1 MLEIVD
7 RIDKIVIQCL
17 REALDLDNKFEILYD
32 EYFALEPIYTN
43 AIEDMLHD
51 KNMLEIVHSRI
62 LYGILR
68 HNVIANSFVKYFF
81 PSLVTDNSLINVLQ
95 PDHKR
100 IDLSIKCNNSFIIIE
115 NKVNNSKQENS
126 EVATYSVTNTIKK
139 EANNQK
145 NIVQENNN
153 QVVDEVN
160 TAIVKQNEIENN
172 NKDSAINKEIP
183 QEKVLVEENTAPTEE
198 YKINEKK
205 IAEIRN
211 IINSNPSEDM
221 KLYGYE
227 IVVDSSITEITT
239 QFTFTEKRVKDK
251 IAWKFGTIRIYAQD
265 YYRNGQYITTE
276 CYLI

>member
-1 MLEIVD
+1 MKKIIIVLIILVGNFVNLYYMGQNIEKESKQDLTVANFENIQSENSIIEEKQEVLNIVD
-7 RIDKIVIQCL
+7 TN
-17 REALDLDNKFEILYD
+17 EAKEI
-32 EYFALEPIYTN
+32 ENNSI
-43 AIEDMLHD
+43 IED
-51 KNMLEIVHSRI
+51 E
-62 LYGILR
+62 
-68 HNVIANSFVKYFF
+68 
-81 PSLVTDNSLINVLQ
+81 
-95 PDHKR
+95 
-100 IDLSIKCNNSFIIIE
+100 
-115 NKVNNSKQENS
+115 VNNSKQENS

-139 EANNQK
+139 KANNQK
-145 NIVQENNN
+145 NTVQENNN

-160 TAIVKQNEIENN
+160 TDIVKHDEIENN
-172 NKDSAINKEIP
+172 NIDPAISKEIQ
-183 QEKVLVEENTAPTEE
+183 QENIIVKENKAPIEE

-227 IVVDSSITEITT
+227 IVVDSSITEVTT

>member
-1 MLEIVD
+1 MKKIIIVL
-7 RIDKIVIQCL
+7 I
-17 REALDLDNKFEILYD
+17 ILIGN
-32 EYFALEPIYTN
+32 FVN
-43 AIEDMLHD
+43 
-51 KNMLEIVHSRI
+51 
-62 LYGILR
+62 LYYMGQ
-68 HNVIANSFVKYFF
+68 NVEQESE
-81 PSLVTDNSLINVLQ
+81 Q
-95 PDHKR
+95 
-100 IDLSIKCNNSFIIIE
+100 DLSIADFENVQSENSIIEEKQEVLDIVDTNEAKEIE

-183 QEKVLVEENTAPTEE
+183 QEKVLVEENTTTTEE

>member
-1 MLEIVD
+1 MKKIIIVL
-7 RIDKIVIQCL
+7 I
-17 REALDLDNKFEILYD
+17 ILVGNFVNLY
-32 EYFALEPIYTN
+32 YMGQN
-43 AIEDMLHD
+43 IEQ
-51 KNMLEIVHSRI
+51 ESE
-62 LYGILR
+62 
-68 HNVIANSFVKYFF
+68 
-81 PSLVTDNSLINVLQ
+81 Q
-95 PDHKR
+95 
-100 IDLSIKCNNSFIIIE
+100 DLSIADFENVQSENSIIEEKQEVLDIVDTNEAKEIE

>member
-1 MLEIVD
+1 MKKIIIVL
-7 RIDKIVIQCL
+7 I
-17 REALDLDNKFEILYD
+17 ILVGNFVNLY
-32 EYFALEPIYTN
+32 YMGQN
-43 AIEDMLHD
+43 IEQ
-51 KNMLEIVHSRI
+51 ESE
-62 LYGILR
+62 
-68 HNVIANSFVKYFF
+68 
-81 PSLVTDNSLINVLQ
+81 Q
-95 PDHKR
+95 
-100 IDLSIKCNNSFIIIE
+100 DLSIADFENVQSENSIIEEKQEVLNIVDTNEAKEIE

>member
-1 MLEIVD
+1 MQEDEIE
-7 RIDKIVIQCL
+7 DKI
-17 REALDLDNKFEILYD
+17 
-32 EYFALEPIYTN
+32 
-43 AIEDMLHD
+43 
-51 KNMLEIVHSRI
+51 
-62 LYGILR
+62 
-68 HNVIANSFVKYFF
+68 
-81 PSLVTDNSLINVLQ
+81 
-95 PDHKR
+95 
-100 IDLSIKCNNSFIIIE
+100 NNI
-115 NKVNNSKQENS
+115 KQENS

-145 NIVQENNN
+145 NIMQENNN
-153 QVVDEVN
+153 QVVEEVN

-172 NKDSAINKEIP
+172 KDSTINKEIP
-183 QEKVLVEENTAPTEE
+183 QENVLVEENTAPTEE

-227 IVVDSSITEITT
+227 IVVDSSITEVTT

-265 YYRNGQYITTE
+265 YYRNGKYITTE

>member
-1 MLEIVD
+1 MKKIIIVL
-7 RIDKIVIQCL
+7 I
-17 REALDLDNKFEILYD
+17 ILIGN
-32 EYFALEPIYTN
+32 FVN
-43 AIEDMLHD
+43 
-51 KNMLEIVHSRI
+51 
-62 LYGILR
+62 LYYMGQ
-68 HNVIANSFVKYFF
+68 NVKPESE
-81 PSLVTDNSLINVLQ
+81 Q
-95 PDHKR
+95 
-100 IDLSIKCNNSFIIIE
+100 DLSIADFENVESENSIIEEKQEVLNIVDTNEAKEIENNSIIE
-115 NKVNNSKQENS
+115 DKVNNIKQENS

-139 EANNQK
+139 ESNNQK
-145 NIVQENNN
+145 NIFQENNN
-153 QVVDEVN
+153 QVVYEVN

-251 IAWKFGTIRIYAQD
+251 ITWKFGTIRIYAQD

>member
-1 MLEIVD
+1 MKKIIIVLIILVGNFVNLYYMGQNVEKELEQDLTVANFENVQSENSIIEEKQEVLNIVD
-7 RIDKIVIQCL
+7 T
-17 REALDLDNKFEILYD
+17 NKAKEI
-32 EYFALEPIYTN
+32 EQ
-43 AIEDMLHD
+43 
-51 KNMLEIVHSRI
+51 
-62 LYGILR
+62 
-68 HNVIANSFVKYFF
+68 NS
-81 PSLVTDNSLINVLQ
+81 
-95 PDHKR
+95 
-100 IDLSIKCNNSFIIIE
+100 IIE

-160 TAIVKQNEIENN
+160 TDIVKHDEIENN
-172 NKDSAINKEIP
+172 NIDPAISKEIQ
-183 QEKVLVEENTAPTEE
+183 QENIIVKENKAPIEE

-227 IVVDSSITEITT
+227 IVVDSSITEVTT

>member
-1 MLEIVD
+1 MNKIIIVLIILVGNFVNLYYMGQNAEKESEQDLTVANFENIQSEDSIIEEKQEVLDIVD
-7 RIDKIVIQCL
+7 TNESKEIENNSIIEDKI
-17 REALDLDNKFEILYD
+17 
-32 EYFALEPIYTN
+32 
-43 AIEDMLHD
+43 
-51 KNMLEIVHSRI
+51 
-62 LYGILR
+62 
-68 HNVIANSFVKYFF
+68 
-81 PSLVTDNSLINVLQ
+81 
-95 PDHKR
+95 
-100 IDLSIKCNNSFIIIE
+100 NNI
-115 NKVNNSKQENS
+115 KQENS

-139 EANNQK
+139 AANNQK
-145 NIVQENNN
+145 NIMQENNN
-153 QVVDEVN
+153 QVVEEVN

-172 NKDSAINKEIP
+172 KDSTINKEIP
-183 QEKVLVEENTAPTEE
+183 QENVLVEENTAPTEE

-227 IVVDSSITEITT
+227 IVVDSSITEVTT

-265 YYRNGQYITTE
+265 YYRNGKYITTE

>member
-1 MLEIVD
+1 MKKIIIVLIILVGNFVNLYYMGQNVEKESKQDLTVANFENIQSENSIIKEKQEVLDIVNINEAKEIENNS
-7 RIDKIVIQCL
+7 I
-17 REALDLDNKFEILYD
+17 
-32 EYFALEPIYTN
+32 
-43 AIEDMLHD
+43 IED
-51 KNMLEIVHSRI
+51 E
-62 LYGILR
+62 
-68 HNVIANSFVKYFF
+68 
-81 PSLVTDNSLINVLQ
+81 
-95 PDHKR
+95 
-100 IDLSIKCNNSFIIIE
+100 
-115 NKVNNSKQENS
+115 VNNSKQENS

-145 NIVQENNN
+145 NIMQENNN
-153 QVVDEVN
+153 QVVEEVN

-172 NKDSAINKEIP
+172 KDSTINKEIP
-183 QEKVLVEENTAPTEE
+183 QENVLVEENTAPTEE

-227 IVVDSSITEITT
+227 IVVDSSITEVTT

>member
-1 MLEIVD
+1 MKKIIIVLIILIGNFVNLYCMGQNVERESEQDLTVANFENVKSENSIIEEKQEVLNIVD
-7 RIDKIVIQCL
+7 TNKAKEIEKNSIIEDKI
-17 REALDLDNKFEILYD
+17 
-32 EYFALEPIYTN
+32 
-43 AIEDMLHD
+43 
-51 KNMLEIVHSRI
+51 
-62 LYGILR
+62 
-68 HNVIANSFVKYFF
+68 
-81 PSLVTDNSLINVLQ
+81 
-95 PDHKR
+95 
-100 IDLSIKCNNSFIIIE
+100 NNI
-115 NKVNNSKQENS
+115 KQENS

-139 EANNQK
+139 KANNQK
-145 NIVQENNN
+145 NTVQENNN

-160 TAIVKQNEIENN
+160 TDIVKHDEIENT

-227 IVVDSSITEITT
+227 IVVDSSITEVTT

>member
-1 MLEIVD
+1 MKKIIIVL
-7 RIDKIVIQCL
+7 I
-17 REALDLDNKFEILYD
+17 ILIGN
-32 EYFALEPIYTN
+32 FVN
-43 AIEDMLHD
+43 
-51 KNMLEIVHSRI
+51 
-62 LYGILR
+62 LYYMGQ
-68 HNVIANSFVKYFF
+68 NVEQESE
-81 PSLVTDNSLINVLQ
+81 Q
-95 PDHKR
+95 
-100 IDLSIKCNNSFIIIE
+100 DLSIADFENVESENSIIEEKQEVLNIVDTNEAKEIENNSIIE
-115 NKVNNSKQENS
+115 DEVNNTKQEVS

-153 QVVDEVN
+153 QVVEKVN
-160 TAIVKQNEIENN
+160 TDIVKQDEIKNDN
-172 NKDSAINKEIP
+172 IGSAINKDIS
-183 QEKVLVEENTAPTEE
+183 QEKIVVEDNKTPIEE
-198 YKINEKK
+198 YRINEKK

>member
-1 MLEIVD
+1 MKKIIIVL
-7 RIDKIVIQCL
+7 I
-17 REALDLDNKFEILYD
+17 ILVGNFVNLY
-32 EYFALEPIYTN
+32 YMGQN
-43 AIEDMLHD
+43 IEQ
-51 KNMLEIVHSRI
+51 ESE
-62 LYGILR
+62 
-68 HNVIANSFVKYFF
+68 
-81 PSLVTDNSLINVLQ
+81 Q
-95 PDHKR
+95 
-100 IDLSIKCNNSFIIIE
+100 DLSIADFENVQSENSIIEEKQEVLDIVDTNEAKEIE

-172 NKDSAINKEIP
+172 NKYSAINKEIP

>member
-1 MLEIVD
+1 MKKIIIVLIILVGNFVNLYYMGQNVEKELEQDLIVANFENVQSENSIIEEKQEVLDIVD
-7 RIDKIVIQCL
+7 TNESK
-17 REALDLDNKFEILYD
+17 EIENYS
-32 EYFALEPIYTN
+32 I
-43 AIEDMLHD
+43 IED
-51 KNMLEIVHSRI
+51 EI
-62 LYGILR
+62 
-68 HNVIANSFVKYFF
+68 
-81 PSLVTDNSLINVLQ
+81 
-95 PDHKR
+95 
-100 IDLSIKCNNSFIIIE
+100 NNI
-115 NKVNNSKQENS
+115 KQENS

-139 EANNQK
+139 EANKQK

-160 TAIVKQNEIENN
+160 TDIVKHDEIENN
-172 NKDSAINKEIP
+172 NIDPAISKEIQ
-183 QEKVLVEENTAPTEE
+183 QENIIVKENKAPIEE

-227 IVVDSSITEITT
+227 IVVDSSITEVTT

>member
-1 MLEIVD
+1 MKKIIIVLIILVGNFVNLYYMGQNVEKESEQDLTVANFENVQSENSIIEEKQEVLDIVD
-7 RIDKIVIQCL
+7 TNESK
-17 REALDLDNKFEILYD
+17 EI
-32 EYFALEPIYTN
+32 ENNSI
-43 AIEDMLHD
+43 IED
-51 KNMLEIVHSRI
+51 EI
-62 LYGILR
+62 
-68 HNVIANSFVKYFF
+68 
-81 PSLVTDNSLINVLQ
+81 
-95 PDHKR
+95 
-100 IDLSIKCNNSFIIIE
+100 NNI
-115 NKVNNSKQENS
+115 KQENS

-160 TAIVKQNEIENN
+160 TDIVKHDEIENN
-172 NKDSAINKEIP
+172 NIDPAISKEIP
-183 QEKVLVEENTAPTEE
+183 QENIIVKENKAPIEE

-227 IVVDSSITEITT
+227 IVVDSSITEVTT

>member
-1 MLEIVD
+1 MKKIIIVL
-7 RIDKIVIQCL
+7 I
-17 REALDLDNKFEILYD
+17 ILVGNFVNLY
-32 EYFALEPIYTN
+32 YMGQN
-43 AIEDMLHD
+43 IEQ
-51 KNMLEIVHSRI
+51 ESE
-62 LYGILR
+62 
-68 HNVIANSFVKYFF
+68 
-81 PSLVTDNSLINVLQ
+81 Q
-95 PDHKR
+95 
-100 IDLSIKCNNSFIIIE
+100 DLSIADFENVQSENSIIEEKQEVLDIVDTNEAKEIE

-160 TAIVKQNEIENN
+160 TDIVKQNEIEN

-227 IVVDSSITEITT
+227 IVVDSSITEVTT

>member
-1 MLEIVD
+1 MKKIIIVLIILVGKFVNIYNMGQNAEKESEQDLTVANFENIQSEDSIIEEKQEALNIVD
-7 RIDKIVIQCL
+7 TNESK
-17 REALDLDNKFEILYD
+17 EI
-32 EYFALEPIYTN
+32 EKN
-43 AIEDMLHD
+43 AIIEDEV
-51 KNMLEIVHSRI
+51 N
-62 LYGILR
+62 
-68 HNVIANSFVKYFF
+68 
-81 PSLVTDNSLINVLQ
+81 
-95 PDHKR
+95 
-100 IDLSIKCNNSFIIIE
+100 II
-115 NKVNNSKQENS
+115 KQENS
-126 EVATYSVTNTIKK
+126 EITTYSLTNTIKK

-160 TAIVKQNEIENN
+160 TDIVKHDEIESN

>member
-1 MLEIVD
+1 MKKIIIVLIILVGNFVNLYYMGQNAEKESEQDLTVANFENVQSENSIIEEKQEVFDIVD
-7 RIDKIVIQCL
+7 TNESK
-17 REALDLDNKFEILYD
+17 EI
-32 EYFALEPIYTN
+32 ENN
-43 AIEDMLHD
+43 AIIEDEV
-51 KNMLEIVHSRI
+51 N
-62 LYGILR
+62 
-68 HNVIANSFVKYFF
+68 
-81 PSLVTDNSLINVLQ
+81 
-95 PDHKR
+95 
-100 IDLSIKCNNSFIIIE
+100 II
-115 NKVNNSKQENS
+115 KQENS

-139 EANNQK
+139 KANNQK

-160 TAIVKQNEIENN
+160 TDIVKHDEIESN
-172 NKDSAINKEIP
+172 NKDSAINKEIQ
-183 QEKVLVEENTAPTEE
+183 QEKVLVEENTTPTEE

-211 IINSNPSEDM
+211 IINTNPSEDM

-227 IVVDSSITEITT
+227 IVVDSSITEVTT

-251 IAWKFGTIRIYAQD
+251 IVWKFGTIRIYAQD

>member
-1 MLEIVD
+1 MKKIIIVLIILIGNFVNLYYMGQNVEKESEQDLTVANFENVQSENSIIEEKQEVLNIVD
-7 RIDKIVIQCL
+7 TNEAKEIENNSIIEDKI
-17 REALDLDNKFEILYD
+17 
-32 EYFALEPIYTN
+32 
-43 AIEDMLHD
+43 
-51 KNMLEIVHSRI
+51 
-62 LYGILR
+62 
-68 HNVIANSFVKYFF
+68 
-81 PSLVTDNSLINVLQ
+81 
-95 PDHKR
+95 
-100 IDLSIKCNNSFIIIE
+100 NNI
-115 NKVNNSKQENS
+115 KQENS

-145 NIVQENNN
+145 NIMQENNN
-153 QVVDEVN
+153 QVVEEVN

-172 NKDSAINKEIP
+172 KDSTINKEIP
-183 QEKVLVEENTAPTEE
+183 QENVLVEENTAPTEE

-227 IVVDSSITEITT
+227 IVVDSSITEVTT

>member
-1 MLEIVD
+1 MKKIIIVL
-7 RIDKIVIQCL
+7 I
-17 REALDLDNKFEILYD
+17 ILVGNFVNLYYMGQNAEKESEQELSVTNFQND
-32 EYFALEPIYTN
+32 N
-43 AIEDMLHD
+43 AIIEEKEKDL
-51 KNMLEIVHSRI
+51 N
-62 LYGILR
+62 
-68 HNVIANSFVKYFF
+68 IA
-81 PSLVTDNSLINVLQ
+81 DINET
-95 PDHKR
+95 KE
-100 IDLSIKCNNSFIIIE
+100 NNSIIE
-115 NKVNNSKQENS
+115 DEVNNTKQEVS

-153 QVVDEVN
+153 QVVEKVN
-160 TAIVKQNEIENN
+160 TDIVKQDEIKNDN
-172 NKDSAINKEIP
+172 IGSAINKDIS
-183 QEKVLVEENTAPTEE
+183 QEKIVVEDNKTPIEE
-198 YKINEKK
+198 YRINEKK

-251 IAWKFGTIRIYAQD
+251 IAWKFGIIRIYAQD
-265 YYRNGQYITTE
+265 YYKNGQYITTE

>member
-1 MLEIVD
+1 MKKIIIVLIILVGNFVNLYYIGQNVEKESEQDLTVANFENVQSENSIIEEKQEVLNIVD
-7 RIDKIVIQCL
+7 IN
-17 REALDLDNKFEILYD
+17 EAKEI
-32 EYFALEPIYTN
+32 EKNSI
-43 AIEDMLHD
+43 IED
-51 KNMLEIVHSRI
+51 EV
-62 LYGILR
+62 
-68 HNVIANSFVKYFF
+68 
-81 PSLVTDNSLINVLQ
+81 
-95 PDHKR
+95 
-100 IDLSIKCNNSFIIIE
+100 NNSKQE
-115 NKVNNSKQENS
+115 NSKQENS

-153 QVVDEVN
+153 QVVDEEN

-172 NKDSAINKEIP
+172 NKYSAINKEIP

-205 IAEIRN
+205 ITEIRN

-227 IVVDSSITEITT
+227 IVVDSSITEVTT
-239 QFTFTEKRVKDK
+239 QFTLTEKRVKDK

>member
-1 MLEIVD
+1 MKKIIIVLIILVGNFVNLYYMGQNVEKESEQDLTVANFENVQSENSIIEEKQEVLNIVD
-7 RIDKIVIQCL
+7 IN
-17 REALDLDNKFEILYD
+17 EAKEI
-32 EYFALEPIYTN
+32 EKNSI
-43 AIEDMLHD
+43 IED
-51 KNMLEIVHSRI
+51 
-62 LYGILR
+62 
-68 HNVIANSFVKYFF
+68 
-81 PSLVTDNSLINVLQ
+81 
-95 PDHKR
+95 
-100 IDLSIKCNNSFIIIE
+100 
-115 NKVNNSKQENS
+115 KVNNIKQENS
-126 EVATYSVTNTIKK
+126 EVTTYSVTNTIKK

-153 QVVDEVN
+153 NQVIEEVN
-160 TAIVKQNEIENN
+160 TDIVKHNEKENN

-227 IVVDSSITEITT
+227 IVVDSSITEVTT

>member
-1 MLEIVD
+1 MKKIIIVL
-7 RIDKIVIQCL
+7 I
-17 REALDLDNKFEILYD
+17 ILVGNFVNLY
-32 EYFALEPIYTN
+32 YMGQN
-43 AIEDMLHD
+43 IEQ
-51 KNMLEIVHSRI
+51 ESE
-62 LYGILR
+62 
-68 HNVIANSFVKYFF
+68 
-81 PSLVTDNSLINVLQ
+81 Q
-95 PDHKR
+95 
-100 IDLSIKCNNSFIIIE
+100 DLSIADFENVQSENSIIEEKQEVLDIVDTNEAKEIE

-160 TAIVKQNEIENN
+160 TDIVKQNEIENN
-172 NKDSAINKEIP
+172 KDSTINKEIP

-227 IVVDSSITEITT
+227 IVVDSSITEVTT

>member
-1 MLEIVD
+1 MKKIIIVLIILVGNFVNLYYMGQNVEKESKQDLTVANFENIQSEDSIIEEKQEVLDIVD
-7 RIDKIVIQCL
+7 TNESKEIENTSIIEDKI
-17 REALDLDNKFEILYD
+17 
-32 EYFALEPIYTN
+32 
-43 AIEDMLHD
+43 
-51 KNMLEIVHSRI
+51 
-62 LYGILR
+62 
-68 HNVIANSFVKYFF
+68 
-81 PSLVTDNSLINVLQ
+81 
-95 PDHKR
+95 
-100 IDLSIKCNNSFIIIE
+100 NNI
-115 NKVNNSKQENS
+115 KQENS

-145 NIVQENNN
+145 NIMQENNN
-153 QVVDEVN
+153 QVVEEVN

-172 NKDSAINKEIP
+172 KDSTINKEIT
-183 QEKVLVEENTAPTEE
+183 QENVLVEENTAPTEE

>member
-1 MLEIVD
+1 MKKIIIVLIILVGNFVNLYYMGQNVEKELEQDLTVANFENIQSEDSIIEEKQEVLDIVD
-7 RIDKIVIQCL
+7 TNESKEIENNSIIEDKI
-17 REALDLDNKFEILYD
+17 
-32 EYFALEPIYTN
+32 
-43 AIEDMLHD
+43 
-51 KNMLEIVHSRI
+51 
-62 LYGILR
+62 
-68 HNVIANSFVKYFF
+68 
-81 PSLVTDNSLINVLQ
+81 
-95 PDHKR
+95 
-100 IDLSIKCNNSFIIIE
+100 NNI
-115 NKVNNSKQENS
+115 KQENS

-145 NIVQENNN
+145 NIMQENNN
-153 QVVDEVN
+153 QVVEEVN
-160 TAIVKQNEIENN
+160 KAIVKQNEIENN
-172 NKDSAINKEIP
+172 KDSTINKEIT
-183 QEKVLVEENTAPTEE
+183 QENVLVEENTAPTEE

-227 IVVDSSITEITT
+227 IVVDSSITEVTT

>member
-1 MLEIVD
+1 MGQNIEKESKQDLTVANFENIQSKNSIIEEKQEVLNIVD
-7 RIDKIVIQCL
+7 TN
-17 REALDLDNKFEILYD
+17 EAKEI
-32 EYFALEPIYTN
+32 ENNSI
-43 AIEDMLHD
+43 IEDEV
-51 KNMLEIVHSRI
+51 N
-62 LYGILR
+62 
-68 HNVIANSFVKYFF
+68 
-81 PSLVTDNSLINVLQ
+81 
-95 PDHKR
+95 
-100 IDLSIKCNNSFIIIE
+100 II
-115 NKVNNSKQENS
+115 KQENS
-126 EVATYSVTNTIKK
+126 EITTYSLTNTIKI

-145 NIVQENNN
+145 NTVQENNN

-160 TAIVKQNEIENN
+160 TDIVKHDEIESN
-172 NKDSAINKEIP
+172 NKDSAINKEIQ

-211 IINSNPSEDM
+211 IINTNPSEDM

-227 IVVDSSITEITT
+227 IVVDSSITEVTT

-251 IAWKFGTIRIYAQD
+251 IVWKFGTIRIYAQD

>member
-1 MLEIVD
+1 MKKIIIVLIILVGNFVNLYYMGQNVEKESKQDLTVANFENIQSENSIIKEKQEVLDIVD
-7 RIDKIVIQCL
+7 TNESK
-17 REALDLDNKFEILYD
+17 EI
-32 EYFALEPIYTN
+32 ENNSI
-43 AIEDMLHD
+43 IED
-51 KNMLEIVHSRI
+51 EINNI
-62 LYGILR
+62 
-68 HNVIANSFVKYFF
+68 
-81 PSLVTDNSLINVLQ
+81 
-95 PDHKR
+95 KR
-100 IDLSIKCNNSFIIIE
+100 
-115 NKVNNSKQENS
+115 ENS

-160 TAIVKQNEIENN
+160 TDIVKHDEIENN
-172 NKDSAINKEIP
+172 NIDPAISKEIP
-183 QEKVLVEENTAPTEE
+183 QENIIVKENKAPIEE

-227 IVVDSSITEITT
+227 IVVDSSITEVTT

>member
-1 MLEIVD
+1 MKKIIIVLIILVGNFVNLYYMGQNVEKESEQDLTVANFENVQSENSIIEEKQEVLNIVD
-7 RIDKIVIQCL
+7 TNESK
-17 REALDLDNKFEILYD
+17 EI
-32 EYFALEPIYTN
+32 EKN
-43 AIEDMLHD
+43 AIIEDEV
-51 KNMLEIVHSRI
+51 N
-62 LYGILR
+62 
-68 HNVIANSFVKYFF
+68 
-81 PSLVTDNSLINVLQ
+81 
-95 PDHKR
+95 
-100 IDLSIKCNNSFIIIE
+100 II
-115 NKVNNSKQENS
+115 KQENS
-126 EVATYSVTNTIKK
+126 EITTYSLTNTIKK

-145 NIVQENNN
+145 NIMQENNN
-153 QVVDEVN
+153 QVVEEVN

-172 NKDSAINKEIP
+172 KDSTINKEIP
-183 QEKVLVEENTAPTEE
+183 QENVLVEENTAPTEE

>member
-1 MLEIVD
+1 MKKIIIVLIILVGNFVNLYYMGQNVEKELEQDLIVANFENVQSENSIIEEKQEVLDIVD
-7 RIDKIVIQCL
+7 TNESK
-17 REALDLDNKFEILYD
+17 EIENYS
-32 EYFALEPIYTN
+32 I
-43 AIEDMLHD
+43 IED
-51 KNMLEIVHSRI
+51 EI
-62 LYGILR
+62 
-68 HNVIANSFVKYFF
+68 
-81 PSLVTDNSLINVLQ
+81 
-95 PDHKR
+95 
-100 IDLSIKCNNSFIIIE
+100 NNI
-115 NKVNNSKQENS
+115 KQENS

-139 EANNQK
+139 EANKQK

-160 TAIVKQNEIENN
+160 TDIVKHDEIENN
-172 NKDSAINKEIP
+172 NIDPAISKEIQ
-183 QEKVLVEENTAPTEE
+183 QENIIVKENKAPIEE

-227 IVVDSSITEITT
+227 IVVDSSITEVTT

-265 YYRNGQYITTE
+265 YYKNGQYITTE

>member
-1 MLEIVD
+1 MKKIIIVL
-7 RIDKIVIQCL
+7 IILVGNFVNLYYMGQNAEKESEQELSVT
-17 REALDLDNKFEILYD
+17 NFENVQND
-32 EYFALEPIYTN
+32 N
-43 AIEDMLHD
+43 AIIEEKEKDL
-51 KNMLEIVHSRI
+51 N
-62 LYGILR
+62 
-68 HNVIANSFVKYFF
+68 IA
-81 PSLVTDNSLINVLQ
+81 DIN
-95 PDHKR
+95 KT
-100 IDLSIKCNNSFIIIE
+100 KENNSIIE
-115 NKVNNSKQENS
+115 DEVNNTKQEVS

-145 NIVQENNN
+145 NIMQENNN
-153 QVVDEVN
+153 QVVEEVN

-172 NKDSAINKEIP
+172 KDSTINKEIT
-183 QEKVLVEENTAPTEE
+183 QENVLVEENTAPTEE

-227 IVVDSSITEITT
+227 IVVDSSITEVTT

>member
-1 MLEIVD
+1 MKKIIIVL
-7 RIDKIVIQCL
+7 I
-17 REALDLDNKFEILYD
+17 ILVGNFVNLY
-32 EYFALEPIYTN
+32 YMGQN
-43 AIEDMLHD
+43 IEQ
-51 KNMLEIVHSRI
+51 ESE
-62 LYGILR
+62 
-68 HNVIANSFVKYFF
+68 
-81 PSLVTDNSLINVLQ
+81 Q
-95 PDHKR
+95 
-100 IDLSIKCNNSFIIIE
+100 DLSIADFENVQSENSIIEEKQEVLDIVDTNEAKEIE

-183 QEKVLVEENTAPTEE
+183 QEKVLVEENTAPTEK

-227 IVVDSSITEITT
+227 IVVDSSITEVTT

>member
-1 MLEIVD
+1 MKKIIIVLIILVGNFVNLYYMGQNIEKESKQDLTVANFENIQSENSIIEEKQEVLNIVD
-7 RIDKIVIQCL
+7 TN
-17 REALDLDNKFEILYD
+17 EAKEI
-32 EYFALEPIYTN
+32 ENNSI
-43 AIEDMLHD
+43 IED
-51 KNMLEIVHSRI
+51 E
-62 LYGILR
+62 
-68 HNVIANSFVKYFF
+68 
-81 PSLVTDNSLINVLQ
+81 
-95 PDHKR
+95 
-100 IDLSIKCNNSFIIIE
+100 
-115 NKVNNSKQENS
+115 VNNSKQENS

-139 EANNQK
+139 KANNQK
-145 NIVQENNN
+145 NTVQENNN

-160 TAIVKQNEIENN
+160 TDIVKHDEIENN
-172 NKDSAINKEIP
+172 NIDPAISKEIQ
-183 QEKVLVEENTAPTEE
+183 QENIIVKENKALIEE

-227 IVVDSSITEITT
+227 IVVDSSITEVTT

>member
-1 MLEIVD
+1 MKKIIIVL
-7 RIDKIVIQCL
+7 I
-17 REALDLDNKFEILYD
+17 ILVGNFVNLY
-32 EYFALEPIYTN
+32 YMGQN
-43 AIEDMLHD
+43 IEQ
-51 KNMLEIVHSRI
+51 ESE
-62 LYGILR
+62 
-68 HNVIANSFVKYFF
+68 
-81 PSLVTDNSLINVLQ
+81 Q
-95 PDHKR
+95 
-100 IDLSIKCNNSFIIIE
+100 DLSIADFENVQSENSIIEEKQEVLDIVDTNEAKEIE

-160 TAIVKQNEIENN
+160 TDIVKQNEIENN

-265 YYRNGQYITTE
+265 YYKNGQYITTE

>member
-1 MLEIVD
+1 MKKIIIVLIILVGNFVNLYYMGQNVEKELEQDLIVANFENVQSENSIIEEKQEVLDIVD
-7 RIDKIVIQCL
+7 TNESK
-17 REALDLDNKFEILYD
+17 EI
-32 EYFALEPIYTN
+32 ENNSI
-43 AIEDMLHD
+43 IED
-51 KNMLEIVHSRI
+51 EI
-62 LYGILR
+62 
-68 HNVIANSFVKYFF
+68 
-81 PSLVTDNSLINVLQ
+81 
-95 PDHKR
+95 
-100 IDLSIKCNNSFIIIE
+100 NNI
-115 NKVNNSKQENS
+115 KQENS

-160 TAIVKQNEIENN
+160 TDIVKHDEIENN
-172 NKDSAINKEIP
+172 NIDPAISKEIP
-183 QEKVLVEENTAPTEE
+183 QENIIVKENKAPIEE

-227 IVVDSSITEITT
+227 IVVDSSITEVTT